1 MFQITDDFLKQA
13 GFDALPADQM
23 EKLRGIATN
32 RVEREI
38 GERIAEAVGE
48 ERSNEISQLID
59 GNKGL
64 ALQVANRINPL
75 FRESQDFLTVQQLGQ
90 QNGASDDDIVQ
101 QFAIFSWFSEQG
113 INIENI
119 VREAMAKVQADFRA
133 TIARVN
139 DIANADSSAS

>member
-64 ALQVANRINPL
+64 ALQVANRINPQ

-101 QFAIFSWFSEQG
+101 QFAIFAWFSEQG
-113 INIENI
+113 INIESI
-119 VREAMAKVQADFRA
+119 VREAMAKVQAEFRA

>member
-64 ALQVANRINPL
+64 ALQVANRINPQ

-101 QFAIFSWFSEQG
+101 QFAIFAWFNEQG

-119 VREAMAKVQADFRA
+119 VREAMAKVQAEFRA

>member
-13 GFDALPADQM
+13 GFDALPADEM
-23 EKLRGIATN
+23 EKLRQIATN
-32 RVEREI
+32 RVAREI
-38 GERIAEAVGE
+38 GEQITEAAGE
-48 ERSNEISQLID
+48 ERSAEINRLMD
-59 GNKGL
+59 GDKGL
-64 ALQVANRINPL
+64 AQQVANRINPQ

-101 QFAIFSWFSEQG
+101 QFAIFAWFNEQG

-119 VREAMAKVQADFRA
+119 VREAMAKVQAEFRA

-139 DIANADSSAS
+139 DIANADLSAS

>member
-64 ALQVANRINPL
+64 ALQVANRINPQ

-101 QFAIFSWFSEQG
+101 QFAIFAWFSEQG

-119 VREAMAKVQADFRA
+119 VREAMAKVQAEFRA

-139 DIANADSSAS
+139 DIANTDSSAS

>member
-64 ALQVANRINPL
+64 ALQVANRINPQ

-101 QFAIFSWFSEQG
+101 QFAIFAWFNEQG
-113 INIENI
+113 INIESI
-119 VREAMAKVQADFRA
+119 VREAMAKVQAEFRA
-133 TIARVN
+133 TLARVN
-139 DIANADSSAS
+139 DIANADLPAS

>member
-38 GERIAEAVGE
+38 GERIAEEVGE
-48 ERSNEISQLID
+48 ERSNEISRLID
-59 GNKGL
+59 GDKGL
-64 ALQVANRINPL
+64 ALQVANRIDPQ
-75 FRESQDFLTVQQLGQ
+75 FRKSQDFLTVQQLGQ
-90 QNGASDDDIVQ
+90 QNNASDDDIVQ
-101 QFAIFSWFSEQG
+101 QFAIFVWFYEQG
-113 INIENI
+113 INIEKI
-119 VREAMAKVQADFRA
+119 VRESMAKVQKDLRG

-139 DIANADSSAS
+139 DIAAGSLAP

>member
-48 ERSNEISQLID
+48 ERSNEISRLID
-59 GNKGL
+59 GDKGL
-64 ALQVANRINPL
+64 ALQVANRIDPQ
-75 FRESQDFLTVQQLGQ
+75 FRKSQDFLTVQQLGQ
-90 QNGASDDDIVQ
+90 QNNASDDDIVQ
-101 QFAIFSWFSEQG
+101 QFAIFAWFYEQG
-113 INIENI
+113 INIEKI
-119 VREAMAKVQADFRA
+119 VRESMAKVQKDMRG

-139 DIANADSSAS
+139 DIAAGSLAP